1 MLGVL
6 ANRTYRRLFLAQ
18 VVSLVGTGLAT
29 VALGLL
35 AFDLAGDRAGAVLG
49 TALAIKMIAYV
60 GVAPVAAAF
69 AERLPRRTMLVALD
83 LVRAFVALA
92 LPFVTEVW
100 QVYLLIFLLQSASA
114 GFTPTFQATIPDVL
128 PDERD
133 YTNALSLSR
142 LAYDLES
149 LISPML
155 AAALLLVMSFHTLFA
170 GTVIGFLAS
179 AALVLTVA
187 LPSPK
192 PAAPRG
198 IWERTTRGIR
208 LYLATPRLRGLLALN
223 LAVAAAG
230 AMVIV
235 NTVVLVQ
242 ARFDLGERRGCA
254 GARCFRCRLHAR
266 CAVAAEDARAHPR
279 SDGDAPRRGLLALGM
294 LLGPLEGLS
303 SLMLLWFVVGIGY
316 SLTQTPTG
324 RLLRRSA
331 HPEDRPAIFAAQF
344 ALSHACWMI
353 TYPLAGQFGAAA
365 GMSATFLVM
374 AAIALAAIL
383 VARSLWSAYDPET
396 LVHAHSGLA
405 SDDPHLTHIPADA
418 VGRHAHPFVI
428 DDQHR
433 SGRGLPKGR
442 RNIARALRNRDPRKI
457 NGLRPIPVGTQV
469 SPCAPRTDPS
479 GRC

>member
-1 MLGVL
+1 
-6 ANRTYRRLFLAQ
+6 
-18 VVSLVGTGLAT
+18 
-29 VALGLL
+29 
-35 AFDLAGDRAGAVLG
+35 
-49 TALAIKMIAYV
+49 
-60 GVAPVAAAF
+60 
-69 AERLPRRTMLVALD
+69 MLVALD
-83 LVRAFVALA
+83 LVRAVVALA

-155 AAALLLVMSFHTLFA
+155 AAALLTAISFHSLFA

-187 LPSPK
+187 LPGPK

-208 LYLATPRLRGLLALN
+208 LYFATPRLRGLLALD

-242 ARFDLGERRGCA
+242 ARFNLGPS
-254 GARCFRCRLHAR
+254 
-266 CAVAAEDARAHPR
+266 AVALALAAFGAGSMLAALSLPR
-279 SDGDAPRRGLLALGM
+279 MLEQIPDRTAMFTGAALLALGM
-294 LLGPLEGLS
+294 LLGPLVGGLS
-303 SLMLLWFVVGIGY
+303 SLILLWFAVGIGY

-344 ALSHACWMI
+344 ALSHACWML

-383 VARSLWSAYDPET
+383 AARWLWPAYDPET
-396 LVHAHSGLA
+396 LVHAHLGLV
-405 SDDPHLTHIPADA
+405 SDDPHLTRIPTDAD
-418 VGRHAHPFVI
+418 GRHAHPFVI
-428 DDQHR
+428 DDQHH
-433 SGRGLPKGR
+433 
-442 RNIARALRNRDPRKI
+442 IWPR
-457 NGLRPIPVGTQV
+457 P
-469 SPCAPRTDPS
+469 A
-479 GRC
+479 